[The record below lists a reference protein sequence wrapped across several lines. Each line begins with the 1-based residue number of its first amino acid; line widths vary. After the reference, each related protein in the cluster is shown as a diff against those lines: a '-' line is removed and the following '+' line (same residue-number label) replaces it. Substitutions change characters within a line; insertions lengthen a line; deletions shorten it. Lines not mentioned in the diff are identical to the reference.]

1 MLFALQTLINS
12 EDQLI
17 PRVTEFLTESMQE
30 KHVELI
36 TPFDEVTSDTWTKMG
51 ELKSAIAEHARSKI
65 LSPLV
70 YQCALSIFTDR
81 KEDGTHLLADIL
93 SLVEGDSFE
102 DTAIVEILLSF
113 LVSESGRNRQMVIGC
128 FRQLATECSDES
140 VKLIAE
146 AVDPS
151 IKDDPLEVEDDEND
165 ESDGDDRDDEQDDE
179 SESEDDEQED
189 EDEEED
195 DEDEAESEDET
206 EDVELLKARLKQAMG
221 DAAIGSDDE
230 EDDDDDDM
238 TDEQMMN
245 IDEAIGGA
253 FKSMVRLIK
262 HSSILRQLTRPLR

>member
-1 MLFALQTLINS
+1 MLFALQTLIHS

-17 PRVTEFLTESMQE
+17 PRVTEFLTESMQQ
-30 KHVELI
+30 KNVELI
-36 TPFDEVTSDTWTKMG
+36 TPFDEVTSDIWAKMV
-51 ELKSAIAEHARSKI
+51 ELKSAIAKHARSKI

-81 KEDGTHLLADIL
+81 KEDGTRLLADIL
-93 SLVEGDSFE
+93 GLVESDSFE

-128 FRQLATECSDES
+128 FRQLAAECSDES
-140 VKLIAE
+140 VKIIAE

-151 IKDDPLEVEDDEND
+151 IKDDPLEVKDDEND
-165 ESDGDDRDDEQDDE
+165 ESDRDDRDDEQDDE
-179 SESEDDEQED
+179 SESEDEEQESDDEEDQDDD
-189 EDEEED
+189 EDEEEG
-195 DEDEAESEDET
+195 EDET
-206 EDVELLKARLKQAMG
+206 EDLELLKARLKQAMG

-230 EDDDDDDM
+230 EDDDDM

-253 FKSMVRLIK
+253 FRSMVRVL
-262 HSSILRQLTRPLR
+262 P